1 MNLKEIKELIEM
13 IRGTEVSEIEL
24 EREGSRIRIRLGEG
38 HIHHSVETFPVA
50 HRTASKEQA
59 EPTEIPAGIASDTGV
74 PEMVPGQ
81 VVITSPMV
89 GTFYRSPTPD
99 SSPFIEVGSTIEKG
113 QTLCIIEAMKLMN
126 EIEAERKGRILKI
139 IKEDKD
145 PVEYGEPL
153 FIMEPVT

>member
-13 IRGTEVSEIEL
+13 IRGTDVSEIEL

-38 HIHHSVETFPVA
+38 HIAHTVETFPVA
-50 HRTASKEQA
+50 QHSVRREQA
-59 EPTEIPAGIASDTGV
+59 EPAEVPAEVAADTEI

-81 VVITSPMV
+81 IVVTSPMV
-89 GTFYRSPTPD
+89 GTFYRTPAPD
-99 SSPFIEVGSTIEKG
+99 SPPFIEEGSAVEKG

-126 EIEAERKGRILKI
+126 EIDAERKGRILKI
-139 IKEDKD
+139 LKEDKG

-153 FIMEPVT
+153 FIMEPLT